1 MSRLHSRGYRSV
13 SERFPEPGATA
24 HPAAAANPIEETRR
38 KAVEDLGSDH
48 ACATRGALNLL
59 IAVVLLTITPET
71 PGAPWSGSR
80 PTRRPATPDT
90 GLDLVLTITIIR
102 SGPVGPGPQRTHH
115 CPSRRTGE
123 FEGEYS

>member
-1 MSRLHSRGYRSV
+1 MAGPARPGGLSPGWMSRLHSRGYRSV

-71 PGAPWSGSR
+71 PG
-80 PTRRPATPDT
+80 
-90 GLDLVLTITIIR
+90 R
-102 SGPVGPGPQRTHH
+102 SLERIEADAEARH
-115 CPSRRTGE
+115 S
-123 FEGEYS
+123 

>member
-1 MSRLHSRGYRSV
+1 MDEPTPLPRLPLRLGAL
-13 SERFPEPGATA
+13 PEPGATA

-71 PGAPWSGSR
+71 PG
-80 PTRRPATPDT
+80 
-90 GLDLVLTITIIR
+90 R
-102 SGPVGPGPQRTHH
+102 SLERIEADAEARQ
-115 CPSRRTGE
+115 S
-123 FEGEYS
+123 

>member
-13 SERFPEPGATA
+13 PERFPEPGATA

-71 PGAPWSGSR
+71 PGRSLERIEAD
-80 PTRRPATPDT
+80 AT
-90 GLDLVLTITIIR
+90 LDST
-102 SGPVGPGPQRTHH
+102 
-115 CPSRRTGE
+115 
-123 FEGEYS
+123 

>member
-24 HPAAAANPIEETRR
+24 HPIEETRR

-71 PGAPWSGSR
+71 PG
-80 PTRRPATPDT
+80 
-90 GLDLVLTITIIR
+90 R
-102 SGPVGPGPQRTHH
+102 SLERIEADAEARQ
-115 CPSRRTGE
+115 S
-123 FEGEYS
+123 